1 MSEDHDNYWQ
11 AVQDVAENVVAEL
24 IDAESDEDRD
34 ELLTRLVHDHT
45 DQHDYVIRDDLQ
57 IHTLQFSQNP
67 CAALFNGTLH
77 GHHYTLQADRKQ
89 QRFTDQLENCN
100 ERTTEPDPPIRFLLR
115 DGDDGAAWRRGS
127 SIDQRIRVLVRRL
140 RAEGH
145 GPAIDALFDEH
156 PNLIS
161 CPNGIHALV

>member
-24 IDAESDEDRD
+24 ADADPDEDRD
-34 ELLTRLVHDHT
+34 ELLTRLVHDRT

-77 GHHYTLQADRKQ
+77 GHRLCPRRQFPFR
-89 QRFTDQLENCN
+89 QLL
-100 ERTTEPDPPIRFLLR
+100 PPMHSR
-115 DGDDGAAWRRGS
+115 
-127 SIDQRIRVLVRRL
+127 
-140 RAEGH
+140 
-145 GPAIDALFDEH
+145 PT
-156 PNLIS
+156 
-161 CPNGIHALV
+161 